1 MFSDRSDWDQHPN
14 ALSVLLQDKTSR
26 GDAIL
31 DLTVSNPTRI
41 GLNYDAEEILAA
53 LSQPRSMTYEPDP
66 RGLMQAREAI
76 AAYYA
81 DHGEGVD
88 SDAVFLT
95 ASTSEAYSILFKLLG
110 NPGDEILIPRPGYP
124 LLSYLACF
132 EGLNAVSYPLRYDD
146 RKGWSMDM
154 DVLPALINP
163 KTKAIVLVNPNNPT
177 GSYVRRRE
185 LTELSQVCRDCELAL
200 IVDEVFSDF
209 MAAENPDRVR
219 TAVNHSI
226 ALTFVLNGLSKMA
239 ALPQVKLGW
248 IVVTGDPDLSVKAM
262 SRLEMMLDFYLSPSA
277 PIQHAAKRLFQQ
289 RQMIQR
295 QIFSRTASNTRFLEE
310 QTAKTS
316 NIRSLIREGGWYAVI
331 EISDAVSDE
340 DRAMQ
345 LLDQDN
351 TLVHPGYF
359 YDFHRDGFLVVSLL
373 PPVDTF
379 SAGITRLIEKF
390 GFKSDPL
397 SCF

>member
-1 MFSDRSDWDQHPN
+1 MFSDRSNWDQRPN
-14 ALSVLLQDKTSR
+14 SLSVLLQIKKSR

-31 DLTVSNPTRI
+31 DLTVSNPTRV
-41 GLNYDAEEILAA
+41 GLNYDFEEILAA
-53 LSQPRSMTYEPDP
+53 LSQPQSMAYEPDP

-88 SDAVFLT
+88 SDAIFLT

-110 NPGDEILIPRPGYP
+110 NPGEEILIPRPGYP

-132 EGLNAVSYPLRYDD
+132 EGLNAVSYPIRYDD
-146 RKGWSMDM
+146 RKGWSIDM
-154 DVLPALINP
+154 DVLQALINS

-185 LTELSQVCRDCELAL
+185 LTELGMVCRDYGPAL

-209 MAAENPDRVR
+209 TAAENPGRVR
-219 TAVNHSI
+219 TAVNHSN
-226 ALTFVLNGLSKMA
+226 ALTFVLNGLSKMV

-248 IVVTGDPDLSVKAM
+248 IVVTGDSAPSAKAL
-262 SRLEMMLDFYLSPSA
+262 SRLEMMLDFYLSASA
-277 PIQHAAKRLFQQ
+277 PVQHAAQRLLQQ

-295 QIFSRTASNTRFLEE
+295 QIFSRIASNMGFLEE
-310 QTAKTS
+310 QIAKTS
-316 NIRSLIREGGWYAVI
+316 NIRSLIREGGWYAII
-331 EISDAVSDE
+331 EVSDAVSDE
-340 DRAMQ
+340 DRAVQ

-373 PPVDTF
+373 PPVEVFRD
-379 SAGITRLIEKF
+379 GITRLIARF
-390 GFKSDPL
+390 GS
-397 SCF
+397 